1 MRCFAI
7 QEENIMQRMDTKEPR
22 PFEKVGIEAVRKAAP
37 ECMVLLKNEK
47 NILPLSK
54 PKEIALYGS
63 GVRHTV
69 KGGTGSGDV
78 NVRHFVTVEEGIEN
92 AGIKVASKAWLM
104 VR

>member
-1 MRCFAI
+1 
-7 QEENIMQRMDTKEPR
+7 MQRMDTKEPR

-63 GVRHTV
+63 GIRHTV
-69 KGGTGSGDV
+69 KGG
-78 NVRHFVTVEEGIEN
+78 NRI
-92 AGIKVASKAWLM
+92 W
-104 VR
+104 